1 MCAALDGVDLPEL
14 EAIATPVAIAPGQ
27 RFVAEG
33 DPAAH
38 FFNVTAG
45 TAKLFKLLPDGR
57 RMVTGFAERGQFLG
71 LAVTSGYAFS
81 AEAVDAVMV
90 CRYTRPRL
98 KALLLRFPAMERRL
112 LDAAAGELVA
122 AQEQM
127 LLLGRKSADERMASF
142 LLGRPVMRREKGENG
157 EAVALPMSRADI
169 ADYLGLS
176 LETVSRSLTRLRK
189 ARLIDVPTPWRILV
203 RDRNCLEHLAGGR

>member
-1 MCAALDGVDLPEL
+1 MCGALEAANLPEL
-14 EAIATPVAIAPGQ
+14 EAIATAVSIAPGQ
-27 RFVAEG
+27 RFVVEG
-33 DPAAH
+33 DPAEH

-57 RMVTGFAERGQFLG
+57 RMVTGFAERGHFLG

-81 AEAVDAVMV
+81 AEAVDAVAV

-98 KALLLRFPAMERRL
+98 KALLMRFPAMERRL
-112 LDAAAGELVA
+112 LDAAACELVA

-142 LLGRPVMRREKGENG
+142 LLARPVLRREPGENG

-176 LETVSRSLTRLRK
+176 LETVSRSITRLRK
-189 ARLIDVPTPWRILV
+189 ARLIDLPTPWRILV
-203 RDRNCLEHLAGGR
+203 RDRGWLEKIAGCA